1 MSGRSEVPAPYA
13 ERVPGPPLP
22 RAGAVRRAAAAAAYG
37 GGGLTVLGGS
47 LYGLMFAEAKAAR
60 RTIGNAEEA
69 ALAVTGWYGHGR
81 PGPPLR
87 VALIGDSSAAGYGV
101 ESVEETPGA
110 ILASGIAD
118 AADRRVWLTSVAK
131 VGAQSRDLRSQVDEV
146 LPHDPHL
153 AVVFIGANDVTH
165 TVPVRSSARLL
176 DAAVRRL
183 RAAGVEVVV
192 ATCPDLGTIEP
203 LAPPLRQVA
212 RLWSRRLAAAQATT
226 VLEAGGRTVALASI
240 LTPEFQRLAEVFF
253 GPDRFHPSAAG
264 YARMA
269 AVVLPTVLAALEL
282 APDETAPE
290 YERGDAL
297 LPLDLA
303 VVEAAR
309 HPGASIEPVDEQE
322 APPAGRFGRFVLLR
336 RRRRRPETEV
346 EPPAVDEGA
355 VAEPAVEAPT
365 SSS

>member
-1 MSGRSEVPAPYA
+1 
-13 ERVPGPPLP
+13 
-22 RAGAVRRAAAAAAYG
+22 VRRAAAAAAYG
-37 GGGLTVLGGS
+37 GGGLTVLGGA
-47 LYGLMFAEAKAAR
+47 LYGLMFAEVRAAR
-60 RTIGNAEEA
+60 RTIGNADEEP
-69 ALAVTGWYGHGR
+69 LPVTGWYGHGR

-110 ILASGIAD
+110 ILASGLAEAGD
-118 AADRRVWLTSVAK
+118 CRVWLISVAK
-131 VGAQSRDLRSQVDEV
+131 VGGQSRDLSDQVDRV
-146 LPHDPHL
+146 LPHEPDV
-153 AVVFIGANDVTH
+153 AVVFVGANDVTH
-165 TVPVRSSARLL
+165 RVPVRSSVRLL

-226 VLEAGGRTVALASI
+226 VLEAGGRSVALASI
-240 LTPEFQRLAEVFF
+240 LTSEFQTVAEVFF

-269 AVVLPTVLAALEL
+269 AVVLPTVLAALDL
-282 APDETAPE
+282 APEEDTAPE

-309 HPGASIEPVDEQE
+309 HPGASIEPVAEAE

-336 RRRRRPETEV
+336 RRRRQPEPEV
-346 EPPAVDEGA
+346 EPPAPDES
-355 VAEPAVEAPT
+355 VA
-365 SSS
+365 